1 MSNLERISINYIDS
15 EITFIKNR
23 SVSDNLNL
31 VIPLKS
37 CANSFLNFVISA
49 SGHADALS
57 VGGFNLNGTVIKLI
71 SEISCVRSG
80 SFDTSDPRLILVE
93 NS

>member
-1 MSNLERISINYIDS
+1 M
-15 EITFIKNR
+15 
-23 SVSDNLNL
+23 
-31 VIPLKS
+31 PLKS
-37 CANSFLNFVISA
+37 CANSHLNLFMSV

-80 SFDTSDPRLILVE
+80 SFDTSDPRLILAE
-93 NS
+93 KS